1 MSKHYT
7 NVLCQGN
14 YILYRGVNN
23 GKKVKGK
30 VRCNIYTK
38 TGSHIDSFDLKDG
51 EMAIQLYGV
60 HEYEIL
66 EEALVIENKNGPYF
80 GPEKD
85 RKRIDVKKN

>member
-30 VRCNIYTK
+30 VSYSPSLFLRSKGSKSDWHGIHGESLDAMRFESIRAAKDFQRKYKDVDNFDIY
-38 TGSHIDSFDLKDG
+38 GWIVLSMLHC
-51 EMAIQLYGV
+51 
-60 HEYEIL
+60 
-66 EEALVIENKNGPYF
+66 
-80 GPEKD
+80 
-85 RKRIDVKKN
+85 